1 MEGNRRGR
9 RAACPRRISRF
20 VEPVL
25 LLLLCRRPLH
35 GYALMEGL
43 QSLGFETYPVD
54 FSAVY
59 RTLRRLEETGM
70 VRSDWD
76 LEETSGPPRRVYEI
90 TAAGQAHLGHWVDDL
105 RATDRILHEF
115 LNAYDQEIDD
125 QAGSGQV
132 DTSRAVV
139 SRPRNHLASSNGT
152 PQAIE

>member
-1 MEGNRRGR
+1 MAPERSRRGR
-9 RAACPRRISRF
+9 RGACPRRISRF

-43 QSLGFETYPVD
+43 HSLGFEQYPVD

-76 LEETSGPPRRVYEI
+76 LEETAGPPRRVYEI
-90 TAAGQAHLGHWVDDL
+90 TDAGQTYLAHWVQDL

-115 LNAYDQEIDD
+115 LDAYEYEVEE
-125 QAGSGQV
+125 QAG
-132 DTSRAVV
+132 
-139 SRPRNHLASSNGT
+139 ASSQSDVDHEAQ
-152 PQAIE
+152 PSA

>member
-1 MEGNRRGR
+1 MALERNRRER
-9 RAACPRRISRF
+9 RSACPRRISRF

-43 QSLGFETYPVD
+43 QSLGFERYPVD

-70 VRSDWD
+70 VQSDWD
-76 LEETSGPPRRVYEI
+76 LEETAGPPRRVYRI
-90 TAAGQAHLGHWVDDL
+90 TDAGQAHLGHWVEDL

-115 LNAYDQEIDD
+115 LDAYEHEVGEQVGTSDR
-125 QAGSGQV
+125 SGV
-132 DTSRAVV
+132 DHGAESGA
-139 SRPRNHLASSNGT
+139 
-152 PQAIE
+152 